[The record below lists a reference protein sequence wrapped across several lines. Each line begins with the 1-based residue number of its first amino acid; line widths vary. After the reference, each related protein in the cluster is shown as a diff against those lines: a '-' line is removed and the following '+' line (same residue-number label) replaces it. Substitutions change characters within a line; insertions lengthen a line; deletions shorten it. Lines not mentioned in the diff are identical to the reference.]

1 MSVMKDKLI
10 VLIML
15 SSALMGCNGNSS
27 DEGASR
33 PDFVSTGDGV
43 SVVQESQLAKKIKVA
58 LVEPQTMDMQFRT
71 TASVGAKS
79 GFIADI
85 GLPFGGRVV
94 RSFVK
99 LGDQVGRGQALFE
112 VNSSDYMEAVKAYL
126 ESRAASDLAT
136 ANQRRKETLHQRGM
150 LSDREWEE
158 ICAETRNAENA
169 CEIARRSLAQFN
181 VDPNNVHAGEPLRV
195 VSPIA
200 GRVVRNNLVIGGYLS
215 EEDDAPMTVADLSTV
230 WVTANV
236 KDAQVMGLAIGQ
248 KVKVEI
254 EAGLQAEGKIYYL
267 GELLDEKT
275 QTLPVVIEC
284 VNTDRLLKPGMFVSA
299 VFERHATSA
308 LIVPS
313 SAIFQGEGSKFVY
326 VQDSPG
332 HFIKV
337 QVITENIEKG
347 RSRILSGLSGGE
359 TIIVDGGIY
368 LSE

>member
-1 MSVMKDKLI
+1 MNYKLV
-10 VLIML
+10 VLTL
-15 SSALMGCNGNSS
+15 LASALLGCNGNSKS
-27 DEGASR
+27 DEGASQ
-33 PDFVSTGDGV
+33 PDFVSNEGGV
-43 SVVQESQLAKKIKVA
+43 YVLPESQLSKKIKVST
-58 LVEPQTMDMQFRT
+58 VEPQTLDIQVRT
-71 TASVGAKS
+71 TASVGPKS
-79 GFIADI
+79 GYLADI

-126 ESRAASDLAT
+126 ESRSASDLAT

-181 VDPNNVHAGEPLRV
+181 VDPTNVHAGEPLRV

-200 GRVVRNNLVIGGYLS
+200 GRVVRNELVIGGYLS

-236 KDAQVMGLAIGQ
+236 KASQISGLTLGQ
-248 KVKVEI
+248 MVQVEI
-254 EAGLQAEGKIYYL
+254 EAGHQVNGKIFYL

-284 VNTDRLLKPGMFVSA
+284 ANTERLLKPGMFVSA

-332 HFIKV
+332 QFNKV
-337 QVITENIEKG
+337 QVVAENIEKG
-347 RSRILSGLSGGE
+347 QSRILSGLSGGE

>member
-1 MSVMKDKLI
+1 MKRKMV
-10 VLIML
+10 VLMIL
-15 SSALMGCNGNSS
+15 ASALWGCNSHNNS

-33 PDFVSTGDGV
+33 PDFVSTEDGV
-43 SVVQESQLAKKIKVA
+43 SIVPESQLSKKIKVS
-58 LVEPQTMDMQFRT
+58 VIEPQALDIQFRT
-71 TASVGAKS
+71 TGSVGPKS
-79 GFIADI
+79 GNLADI

-99 LGDQVGRGQALFE
+99 LGDQVSRGQALFE

-126 ESRAASDLAT
+126 ESRSASDLAT

-169 CEIARRSLAQFN
+169 CEIARRSLVQFN
-181 VDPNNVHAGEPLRV
+181 VDPASVQAGEPLRV

-200 GRVVRNNLVIGGYLS
+200 GRVVRNDLVIGGYLA

-236 KDAQVMGLAIGQ
+236 KDSQVIGLAPGQ
-248 KVKVEI
+248 PVKVELD
-254 EAGLQAEGKIYYL
+254 ADHQVDGKIFYV

-275 QTLPVVIEC
+275 RTLPVVIEC
-284 VNTDRLLKPGMFVSA
+284 VNTERLLKPGMFVSA
-299 VFERHATSA
+299 FFERHATSA
-308 LIVPS
+308 LAIPS
-313 SAIFQGEGSKFVY
+313 SAIFQGEKGRFVY
-326 VQDSPG
+326 VQDSPD
-332 HFIKV
+332 HFNKI
-337 QVITENIEKG
+337 QVRVESLDNG
-347 RSRILSGLSGGE
+347 LCRVLSGLSGGE
-359 TIIVDGGIY
+359 SIIVDGGIY